1 MQIASSRRTSPNLV
15 LQTAAALEL
24 ERTPELDASRLT
36 VWAASSAVT
45 VSGAV
50 GSYSALTAVGHAM
63 RRVRGVSSA
72 IINVVVDPAA
82 SRGATDGDI
91 RRVVERA
98 LTWAPAV
105 PSAVKSQVRNR
116 HITLTGEVDWDFQR
130 RAAQQAVEDLRGVS
144 SLDNRITL
152 SRCRHVETAGQRLEY
167 AMLRN
172 PRLDAS
178 HVSVT
183 IVEHTAILTGHV
195 ATLEEKK
202 QAGLATWVC
211 SEVTQIENRL
221 AVRPDSPRLR

>member
-1 MQIASSRRTSPNLV
+1 MQIASSSMTSPNLA
-15 LQTAAALEL
+15 LQTAAAVEL
-24 ERTPELDASRLT
+24 EWTPELDASRLT
-36 VWAASSAVT
+36 VWAASSVVT

-50 GSYSALTAVGHAM
+50 GSYSELAAVGRAM

-82 SRGATDGDI
+82 PQGATDGDI

-130 RAAQQAVEDLRGVS
+130 EAAQLAVEDLRGVR
-144 SLDNRITL
+144 SLDNQITL
-152 SRCRHVETAGQRLEY
+152 SSRTRVETAEQRLEY

-172 PRLDAS
+172 PRLDARS
-178 HVSVT
+178 VTVT
-183 IVEHTAILTGHV
+183 IVENTAILTGHV
-195 ATLEEKK
+195 ATLAEKK

-211 SEVTQIENRL
+211 PEVTKIENRL